1 MAATRAPSRIFI
13 SHLAGKPVFDQDGDQ
28 VGRIRDVVVTMRT
41 DDARPR
47 VLGLVSEVTGKRRVF
62 LPMTRVT
69 AIEGGQVICSGLI
82 NMRRFQQRPG
92 EALLLAELTD
102 RRVRLVADNS
112 EVQVIDLAI
121 EQTAGRDW
129 EVAKVFVRRPTR
141 GLRRR
146 GETQTVDWEA
156 LTGFAADEPGQAA
169 ATLIASFDKMRPADL
184 ARAVHDLTPKRRTE
198 VVAALDDDR
207 LADVLEELPAEEQ
220 VDILAKLEVER
231 AADVL
236 EAMDPDDAAD
246 LLGDLPAEEA
256 ERLLELMEPDEAAP
270 VRRLLIYSDDTAGG
284 LMTSEPIVLPPDATV
299 AEGLARIRVAE
310 LSPAH
315 ASQVYVCRPP
325 LETPTG
331 RFLGV
336 VHFQRLLREPP
347 ATLVSAAVDNGIEPL
362 RPDQPLAA
370 VTSFM
375 ATYNLVAAPVVD
387 ESGHL
392 LGAIT
397 VDDVLDH
404 VLPGNWRER
413 DLHAHEAGAPAHS
426 GPAPAGGATA
436 VNGQVGGTGNTAG
449 RSAAG
454 IAANRDEPG
463 GGGRGA

>member
-1 MAATRAPSRIFI
+1 MSATRTPSRIFI
-13 SHLAGKPVFDQDGDQ
+13 SHLSGKSVFDQDGDQ
-28 VGRIRDVVVTMRT
+28 VGRIRDVVVTLRT
-41 DDARPR
+41 RTARPR

-62 LPMTRVT
+62 LPITRVT
-69 AIEGGQVICSGLI
+69 AIEGGQVISSGLI

-92 EALLLAELTD
+92 EILMLAEMVD
-102 RRVRLVADNS
+102 RTVRLVAEDA

-121 EQTAGRDW
+121 EQNAGRDW
-129 EVAKVFVRRPTR
+129 EVTKVFVQRRPAK
-141 GLRRR
+141 GFRRR
-146 GETQTVDWEA
+146 GETCTVDWEA

-169 ATLIASFDKMRPADL
+169 GTLIATFEKMRPADL
-184 ARAVHDLTPKRRTE
+184 ARAVHELTPKRRTE
-198 VVAALDDDR
+198 VVAALDDER
-207 LADVLEELPAEEQ
+207 LADVLEELPEDEQ
-220 VDILAKLEVER
+220 VEILAKLEVER

-246 LLGDLPAEEA
+246 LLGDLPAEDA
-256 ERLLELMEPDEAAP
+256 ERLLELMQPEEAAP

-299 AEGLARIRVAE
+299 AEALARIRVPD

-325 LETPTG
+325 METPTG
-331 RFLGV
+331 RYLGV

-362 RPDQPLAA
+362 RADQPLNA

-387 ESGHL
+387 DSGHL

-404 VLPGNWRER
+404 VLPDDWRER
-413 DLHAHEAGAPAHS
+413 DLHIFHPGPENTSIHTGPRTS
-426 GPAPAGGATA
+426 GSTANGTANSIASSTANSTATKDD
-436 VNGQVGGTGNTAG
+436 
-449 RSAAG
+449 S
-454 IAANRDEPG
+454 
-463 GGGRGA
+463 GGGRNGA

>member
-28 VGRIRDVVVTMRT
+28 VGRIRDVVVTMHT
-41 DDARPR
+41 DSARPR
-47 VLGLVSEVTGKRRVF
+47 VLGLVCEVTGKRRVF

-69 AIEGGQVICSGLI
+69 AIEGGQVISSGLI

-102 RRVRLVADNS
+102 RRVHLVADGTD
-112 EVQVIDLAI
+112 VQVVDLAI
-121 EQTAGRDW
+121 EQNSSRDW
-129 EVAKVFVRRPTR
+129 EVTKVFVRRPAR
-141 GLRRR
+141 GFRRR

-169 ATLIASFDKMRPADL
+169 ATLIRTFEKMRPADL
-184 ARAVHDLTPKRRTE
+184 ARAVHDLNPKRRTE
-198 VVAALDDDR
+198 VVAALDDER
-207 LADVLEELPAEEQ
+207 LADVLEELPADEQ

-246 LLGDLPAEEA
+246 LLGDLPVEEA

-299 AEGLARIRVAE
+299 AEGLARIRVPE
-310 LSPAH
+310 HSPAH

-347 ATLVSAAVDNGIEPL
+347 STLVSAAVDNGIEPL
-362 RPDQPLAA
+362 RPDQPLTA

-413 DLHAHEAGAPAHS
+413 DLHAHDAGA
-426 GPAPAGGATA
+426 
-436 VNGQVGGTGNTAG
+436 GTHADD
-449 RSAAG
+449 S
-454 IAANRDEPG
+454 G
-463 GGGRGA
+463 GGGHGA

>member
-1 MAATRAPSRIFI
+1 VSATRTPSRIFI
-13 SHLAGKPVFDQDGDQ
+13 SHLSGKSVFDQDGDQ

-41 DDARPR
+41 RTARPR
-47 VLGLVSEVTGKRRVF
+47 VLGLVAEVTGKRRVF

-69 AIEGGQVICSGLI
+69 AIEGGQVISSGLI

-92 EALLLAELTD
+92 EILLLAELTD
-102 RRVRLVADNS
+102 RKVRLVADDA
-112 EVQVIDLAI
+112 EVQVVDLAI
-121 EQTAGRDW
+121 EQNTARDW
-129 EVAKVFVRRPTR
+129 EVTKVFVQRPGK

-146 GETQTVDWEA
+146 GETSTVDWEA

-169 ATLIASFDKMRPADL
+169 ATLIATFDKMRPADL
-184 ARAVHDLTPKRRTE
+184 ARAVHELTPKRRTE
-198 VVAALDDDR
+198 VVAALDDER
-207 LADVLEELPAEEQ
+207 LADVLEELPEDEQ
-220 VDILAKLEVER
+220 VEILAKLEVER

-246 LLGDLPAEEA
+246 LLGDLPAEDA
-256 ERLLELMEPDEAAP
+256 ERLLELMEPGEAAP

-284 LMTSEPIVLPPDATV
+284 LMTSEPIVLPPDSTV
-299 AEGLARIRVAE
+299 AEALARIRVPE

-331 RFLGV
+331 RYLGI

-347 ATLVSAAVDNGIEPL
+347 STLVSAALDNGIEPL
-362 RPDQPLAA
+362 RADHPLTA

-404 VLPGNWRER
+404 VLPNNWRER
-413 DLHAHEAGAPAHS
+413 DLHAFSAGADADS
-426 GPAPAGGATA
+426 TDG
-436 VNGQVGGTGNTAG
+436 
-449 RSAAG
+449 AAG
-454 IAANRDEPG
+454 ADGSG
-463 GGGRGA
+463 GGSRGA